1 MPIIEA
7 NPVNIGGTAIGGR
20 KTTIVTSIFSV
31 ESVSL
36 LSKFR
41 DDTYDPRLVYE
52 VRYDLFRRGNG
63 NDLRNLVSGLKDLSV
78 DFIFTYR
85 FNTKEEG
92 RLMYETAISLDVPA
106 LDIEVGGMTGIDLG
120 AYGGTVIIST
130 HDFKGGRVSHMLNG
144 MMRLG
149 GNIYKLASSY
159 SDPHGFLLDL
169 SDLYTFKRD
178 SRVPV
183 SLVPMGDGNSAL
195 RLFSGYMISDIVY
208 ASAEAGTAPGQL
220 SRKDYDEFFR
230 RF

>member
-20 KTTIVTSIFSV
+20 KTTIVTSIFSGD
-31 ESVSL
+31 SDSL
-36 LSKFR
+36 LSRFR
-41 DDTYDPRLVYE
+41 DGTYDPGFVYE
-52 VRYDLFRRGNG
+52 VRYDLFRERDSG
-63 NDLRNLVSGLKDLSV
+63 DLGKLVSGLKDLSV

-85 FNTKEEG
+85 FSAGQEG
-92 RLMYETAISLDVPA
+92 RLMYETAIALDVPA
-106 LDIEVGGMTGIDLG
+106 LDIEVGVMPGIDLS

-130 HDFKGGRVSHMLNG
+130 HDFKGGRVSHMLSG

-149 GNIYKLASSY
+149 GNIYKFASSY

-220 SRKDYDEFFR
+220 SRKDYKEFFGK
-230 RF
+230 F

>member
-7 NPVNIGGTAIGGR
+7 NPVSIGATAIGGR

-31 ESVSL
+31 DSVSL

-41 DDTYDPRLVYE
+41 DGTYNPRLVYE
-52 VRYDLFRRGNG
+52 VRYDLFRDRDLG
-63 NDLRNLVSGLKDLSV
+63 DLRKLVSGLKDMSV

-85 FNTKEEG
+85 FSSEQEG

-106 LDIEVGGMTGIDLG
+106 LDIEVGGITRIDL
-120 AYGGTVIIST
+120 APYGGTVIIST

-149 GNIYKLASSY
+149 GNIYKFASSY

-220 SRKDYDEFFR
+220 SRKDYEEFFGK
-230 RF
+230 F